1 MTPYVPPQKEFRGH
15 IATAAA
21 HCWND
26 MPGFPLQKNGFVLT
40 TGI

>member
-1 MTPYVPPQKEFRGH
+1 MTPYVPPQKELREH
-15 IATAAA
+15 IATTAT

-26 MPGFPLQKNGFVLT
+26 MPGLPLQKNGFVLT